1 MGYWG
6 YFSPFRGPK
15 KYPRKLGSMGYKPK
29 KYSIYKSFFPLKKK
43 PLESQV
49 SGRFFGVFFL
59 ATHPNLHPGVGRN
72 PGIFFE
78 FSQCQEPFRAEVAR
92 SRGSFNAANLWC
104 NQKLIVDKQDYS
116 KWVCQIETH
125 CVFSCFS

>member
-6 YFSPFRGPK
+6 YFHLSGIE

-29 KYSIYKSFFPLKKK
+29 KYSIYKSFFPLKKNHLTIGI
-43 PLESQV
+43 PTFWT
-49 SGRFFGVFFL
+49 FFWSFFL

-104 NQKLIVDKQDYS
+104 NEKLIV
-116 KWVCQIETH
+116 
-125 CVFSCFS
+125 